1 MYVLSFDIVWFC
13 IADAQLELF
22 ALKLQ
27 AENKT
32 RGICVSKNGNSYL
45 HAILHL
51 FTAHSHQGDCGTRR
65 YTSCACIQLAASW
78 A

>member
-32 RGICVSKNGNSYL
+32 RGICVSKNGKSYCYL
-45 HAILHL
+45 HVLLLL
-51 FTAHSHQGDCGTRR
+51 FTRAYPLSITFR
-65 YTSCACIQLAASW
+65 YTHS
-78 A
+78 

>member
-32 RGICVSKNGNSYL
+32 RGICVSKNGNSHL
-45 HAILHL
+45 HVLLLL
-51 FTAHSHQGDCGTRR
+51 FTRAYPLSKTFR
-65 YTSCACIQLAASW
+65 YTHS
-78 A
+78 